1 MLEQPVQELAD
12 PEIPRPSAAG
22 RLAAGFMAAGPVRR
36 IMGFYR
42 AHEQYAPALFFFGG
56 VGWDAA
62 TLRRI
67 DALFDNVFLLAYL
80 VALGALI
87 VVAALVQHERTKHPW
102 LVKYREAYPAAIQF
116 FLGALFSAYVVYYS
130 QSASLTGTSLF
141 LGLLVGMLI
150 ANEFIHRRMTNLYLL
165 FGLYFLA
172 AFSFFIFFVP
182 ILTKTMGYWTF
193 FGGGVLSVLA
203 VVAML
208 RFLDRKGVF
217 AKRHEF
223 FAACGLVLVLFGL
236 LNLFYVQNWIPPVP
250 LALRHGGIY
259 HHVEPRTEA
268 GVYDLSFEK
277 PDWYE
282 FWATSDDTFRYSE
295 GDTVYCFTAIFA
307 PTDLKTRVYHSWSFY
322 DSDRKEWVQTDR
334 IGYHITGSRDRGYRG
349 HTRKRNLQPGRWR
362 VDVQTAEGKTL
373 GRIPFRVVRATGP
386 VTALKTISYR

>member
-1 MLEQPVQELAD
+1 MIEQPVQELTG
-12 PEIPRPSAAG
+12 PELPRTPAG
-22 RLAAGFMAAGPVRR
+22 CTLISRFMAAGPVRR
-36 IMGFYR
+36 VVGFYK
-42 AHEQYAPALFFFGG
+42 AHERYAPALFFFGG

-67 DALFDNVFLLAYL
+67 DALFDNIFLLAYL
-80 VALGALI
+80 IALGGLI
-87 VVAALVQHERTKHPW
+87 VVAALVQQGRVKHPW
-102 LVKYREAYPAAIQF
+102 LVKYREAYPSAIQF

-141 LGLLVGMLI
+141 LLLLVGLLI
-150 ANEFIHRRMTNLYLL
+150 ANEFIHRRLLNLYLL

-193 FGGGVLSVLA
+193 LGGGALSVL
-203 VVAML
+203 VVIAML
-208 RFLDRKGVF
+208 HFLDRKGGFVR
-217 AKRHEF
+217 RHEF
-223 FAACGLVLVLFGL
+223 FAACGIVLGLFGV

-259 HHVEPRTEA
+259 HHVKPRTEA

-277 PDWYE
+277 PHWYE
-282 FWATSDDTFRYSE
+282 FWVKSNRTFRYSE

-307 PTDLKTRVYHSWSFY
+307 PTDLKTRVYHVWSYY
-322 DSDRKEWVQTDR
+322 DPGLKEWVQTDR

-373 GRIPFRVVRATGP
+373 SRIPFRVVRANRP
-386 VTALKTISYR
+386 VTALKTISYE